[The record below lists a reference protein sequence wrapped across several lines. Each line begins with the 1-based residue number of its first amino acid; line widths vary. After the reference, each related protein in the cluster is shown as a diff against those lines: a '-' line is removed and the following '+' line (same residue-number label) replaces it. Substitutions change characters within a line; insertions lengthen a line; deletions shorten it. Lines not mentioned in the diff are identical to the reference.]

1 MQFVEAKRSKRS
13 KRSKRLKDHC
23 KVHSLIL
30 FNLGDLTLSH
40 FGGKQSPIP
49 NVTVPRRG
57 NCSPKISGAI
67 PNLSRGGNSANGYGW
82 PLNMDGGC
90 KSCVGCAEPLSFQLR
105 YLLFGFYAQVQYAQ
119 RNRHDVTKMMWP
131 RVSEPLNCCT
141 RCWNQSVFRCFS
153 WIPLDFTPKNAKKSC
168 LRRDR
173 YLR

>member
-67 PNLSRGGNSANGYGW
+67 PNLSRGGNSANATVDHLTW
-82 PLNMDGGC
+82 MVVARVVLVVQNPFPFN
-90 KSCVGCAEPLSFQLR
+90 CATYFLVSMRRCSTRRET
-105 YLLFGFYAQVQYAQ
+105 
-119 RNRHDVTKMMWP
+119 DMMWP
-131 RVSEPLNCCT
+131 KVSEPLNCCT